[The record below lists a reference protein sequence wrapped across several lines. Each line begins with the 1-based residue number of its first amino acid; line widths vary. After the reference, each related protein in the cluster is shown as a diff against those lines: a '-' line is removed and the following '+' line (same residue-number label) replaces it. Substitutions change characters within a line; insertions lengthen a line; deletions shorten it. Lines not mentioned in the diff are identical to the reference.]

1 MCAKNGKKEGSDKY
15 LVLLKG
21 ENDTIYIVSRRDSI
35 FRENLLSVFSGEKHY
50 NYFIGTIFD
59 MLDKAL
65 LKFSPAINYIEM
77 NPVLISISD
86 FNKKLIATTSNNF
99 YTCYKDDG
107 IHVGML
113 RLKKSPKSIFMYNK
127 GIKIDTSIPRSMLN
141 INNYNEDFDAEEYI
155 KHNPGLAPQFMDF
168 CGISIS

>member
-1 MCAKNGKKEGSDKY
+1 MCAKIGKKEDNKY

-21 ENDTIYIVSRRDSI
+21 ENDTIYVVSRRDSI

-59 MLDKAL
+59 LLDKAL
-65 LKFSPAINYIEM
+65 IKFSPALNYLEM
-77 NPVLISISD
+77 HPVLVSISD
-86 FNKKLIATTSNNF
+86 FNKKLIATTPHNF
-99 YTCYKDDG
+99 YTCYKDEG

-113 RLKKSPKSIFMYNK
+113 KLKKSQKAVSMYNK

-155 KHNPGLAPQFMDF
+155 NDNPGLAPQFVDF
-168 CGISIS
+168 YGISIS